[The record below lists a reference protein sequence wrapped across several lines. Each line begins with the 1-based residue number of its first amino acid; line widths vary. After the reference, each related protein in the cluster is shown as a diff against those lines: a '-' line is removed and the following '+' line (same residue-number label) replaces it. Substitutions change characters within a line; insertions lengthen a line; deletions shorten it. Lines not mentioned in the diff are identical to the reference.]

1 MISFTIV
8 PTQDFSADNNTDLF
22 YIEMTYGERRP
33 RLVTNVKNPSFFSRL
48 LASTRIRDGYNDRD
62 QAVWKLQKVSKE

>member
-1 MISFTIV
+1 MISFTIT
-8 PTQDFSADNNTDLF
+8 PTADFSAENNTNLF

-48 LASTRIRDGYNDRD
+48 LASTRIRDGYSDKD
-62 QAVWKLQKVSKE
+62 QAVWKIEKV